1 VHYEP
6 SASVN
11 NEKYKLDLKKVRT
24 YVVARMASSF
34 TICEFASLS
43 SLCVGSYRC
52 TEVTT
57 IRTQS
62 L

>member
-1 VHYEP
+1 MKKHKVDL
-6 SASVN
+6 
-11 NEKYKLDLKKVRT
+11 EKLRT
-24 YVVARMASSF
+24 YVVARIASSF

-57 IRTQS
+57 MRTQS